1 VSEEAQAVAAA
12 AQQRRAEALAGGP
25 IAGGGGPPPQQEQDV
40 VRTATQQPPAPAPA
54 PTPAPAASLV
64 IVADFTVLSDGAIH
78 NKFDKNAVNDPDAK
92 RELGKQIEKDFLRYR
107 DDESLL
113 GSGAVRLCEESAWK
127 ETVQRLRDEQPGHFF
142 APVFPP

>member
-1 VSEEAQAVAAA
+1 MAAA

-40 VRTATQQPPAPAPA
+40 VRTATQQPPAPA
-54 PTPAPAASLV
+54 PAPAASLV

-107 DDESLL
+107 DDESLRYD
-113 GSGAVRLCEESAWK
+113 AA
-127 ETVQRLRDEQPGHFF
+127 
-142 APVFPP
+142 

>member
-1 VSEEAQAVAAA
+1 MSEEAQAVAAA

-25 IAGGGGPPPQQEQDV
+25 VAGGGGPPP
-40 VRTATQQPPAPAPA
+40 PPA
-54 PTPAPAASLV
+54 PAPAASLV

-142 APVFPP
+142 APIFPP